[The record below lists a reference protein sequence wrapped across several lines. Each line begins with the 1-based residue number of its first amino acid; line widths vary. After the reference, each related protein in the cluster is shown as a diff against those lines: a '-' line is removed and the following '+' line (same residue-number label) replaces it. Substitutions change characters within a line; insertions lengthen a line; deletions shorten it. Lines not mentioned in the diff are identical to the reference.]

1 MWLVASYCISFF
13 QEKWGKIWGKKQKN
27 ANASLFLVYIFLS
40 LFLVLYCMYFSFLSK
55 RPKNVTLCYMNVCV
69 LIYLWFAKMKIWS
82 MLQVLSQENEKK
94 KKPTKNDSLC
104 ICVIRDLGRGLGWR
118 VQAAKKDRRQWSL
131 EIIKGVFLGVCQS
144 GVKKVTWCSL
154 EYFLVPS
161 MMSLLSLSPLI
172 LLSKLRFGLWVMQST
187 QTSEVPRV
195 TDRSSVWPPYA
206 SNQTS

>member
-1 MWLVASYCISFF
+1 
-13 QEKWGKIWGKKQKN
+13 
-27 ANASLFLVYIFLS
+27 
-40 LFLVLYCMYFSFLSK
+40 MYFSFLSK

-94 KKPTKNDSLC
+94 KTLLRMIAYVFVWSE
-104 ICVIRDLGRGLGWR
+104 IWGGGWGGGW

-172 LLSKLRFGLWVMQST
+172 LLSKQRFGLWVMQST